1 MKPPISTPPMPDD
14 PIAQQMVSHSLNSF
28 KALRKSMAAKPA
40 PREETPVRHL
50 GVLLVHGIGN
60 QKRGKTLTQFGE
72 PLFLFLESWLT
83 NHSGGAELERV
94 SLRDE
99 PGRRRTPAHA
109 VVRLWHKGA
118 AQDEADDAAPVGPDN
133 AAQEGPDNA
142 AQDEVGSPPAGP
154 RPPDETRWLLAE
166 STWADVFEQPSFG
179 TVATWSLRVVP
190 LFILTQFVDQ
200 LSDDLRNG
208 RLVRAALSFSYLVL
222 TFPLALLIQL
232 IVLLL
237 LPLSL
242 LPPLRPVV
250 SPIQRWISA
259 VIGDTYVLM
268 TSRFQFQSM
277 VSTVRDDLAWLA
289 DRCDVVAVLAH
300 SQGAAV
306 AHEAVRQAHEPK
318 VERLITFGS
327 AVSRL
332 KALRFVM
339 EHAPDMLTAS
349 MLVTISA
356 SALTGLFL
364 WSLLSGSGSLLQLV
378 FGFWGLGT
386 ALAISAYLMPFSLK
400 QINER
405 CHANQEFGLDSW
417 TKWEDYYATSDP
429 VPNGKMLS
437 DDSQYTSKSVE
448 VHNRANLFT
457 DHSGYWKNKDEFG
470 SNVLHA
476 LMTLTGGPFET
487 NGVPPRVS
495 TGAGDDRALRTRHR
509 VLARGAAVLALSVA
523 VFQHPKLKD
532 GVRVPEPL
540 QLPLGWLAS
549 FVNWLLVLA
558 GDALGLVGSKL
569 KLTSADLT
577 LPHIQ
582 RPVDLLSWPVA
593 CVFLVLV
600 WMLLSGS
607 ILSWWEKSETE
618 GRFRE
623 NKPRSAGKPLIASW
637 ASVSVLGL
645 AWLSF
650 WVWWLVLS
658 PADMWAQIGAR
669 FEPLVKSTGG
679 GSVVW
684 VLIGYQFIESI
695 KKAFESQREITE
707 QVMKRSSIQ
716 ELLDAENRPGSV
728 FGKIP
733 RYNLPGMPGY
743 VALPPQERSS
753 FLSIFGDE
761 IKDLSKRLS
770 GTRDFS
776 PGVAAG
782 IAVLLALGSLAI
794 VVFNFHIRGAVVQ
807 AALGLVALAFGVLGW
822 VRGTGR
828 ATRVAAAVGM
838 VGGVVVMPW
847 AEAINAGVGSVT
859 GVGLLTA
866 GLVCGACAVGA
877 AECLRRAWAAIEHAH
892 DSA

>member
-1 MKPPISTPPMPDD
+1 MKPPISIPSMPGD
-14 PIAQQMVSHSLNSF
+14 PTAQQILENALNAF
-28 KALRKSMAAKPA
+28 KALKKSKATKLAR
-40 PREETPVRHL
+40 REETPVRHL

-83 NHSGGAELERV
+83 NHSGGAELVRV

-109 VVRLWHKGA
+109 VIRLWHQSA
-118 AQDEADDAAPVGPDN
+118 AQDEADN
-133 AAQEGPDNA
+133 AAQVE
-142 AQDEVGSPPAGP
+142 EGSPPASSPPASP
-154 RPPDETRWLLAE
+154 RAPDETRWLLAE

-208 RLVRAALSFSYLVL
+208 RIVRAALSFSYLVL

-232 IVLLL
+232 IVLFL

-259 VIGDTYVLM
+259 VIGDTYVLL

-289 DRCDVVAVLAH
+289 SRCDVVAVLAH

-364 WSLLSGSGSLLQLV
+364 WSLFSGSGSLLQLV

-386 ALAISAYLMPFSLK
+386 ALAVSAYLMPFSLK

-405 CHANQEFGLDSW
+405 CHPNQEFGLDNW

-437 DDSQYTSKSVE
+437 DDTHYTSKSVE

-470 SNVLHA
+470 SAVLHA

-487 NGVPPRVS
+487 NGVPPRMS
-495 TGAGDDRALRTRHR
+495 TDAGVDRALRTRHR
-509 VLARGAAVLALSVA
+509 VLARAAVVLALSVA

-540 QLPLGWLAS
+540 QVPLGWLAS

-569 KLTSADLT
+569 KLTSADLA

-600 WMLLSGS
+600 WMLFSGS
-607 ILSWWEKSETE
+607 ILGWWEKRETE
-618 GRFRE
+618 ARFRPHRPKSFG
-623 NKPRSAGKPLIASW
+623 NPQMVSW
-637 ASVSVLGL
+637 ASVSLLVL

-669 FEPLVKSTGG
+669 FGPLIKPKEN
-679 GSVVW
+679 GSAFWGLGVAVGW
-684 VLIGYQFIESI
+684 FIQAIRNSF
-695 KKAFESQREITE
+695 AAQREITE
-707 QVMKRSSIQ
+707 QVMKGPSIQ
-716 ELLDAENRPGSV
+716 ELLDAEDRPGSTL
-728 FGKIP
+728 GKIP
-733 RYNLPGMPGY
+733 RYNLPGMPGFLA
-743 VALPPQERSS
+743 VAPQKRSS

-761 IKDLSKRLS
+761 LKDLSKRLS

-782 IAVLLALGSLAI
+782 VAVLLALVSLAI

-877 AECLRRAWAAIEHAH
+877 AECLRRAWAAIEHARE
-892 DSA
+892 SP